1 MVEPESRLLRIP
13 VEHPLAFCIVYAL
26 TCKLVLKLY
35 GHHRDTVHRKHH
47 VHAVIILLG
56 IVPLPD
62 TLAYVL
68 SVVLHGKVI
77 KRRYRLKVA
86 HPEIYAA
93 VLETMSE
100 HADKTVV
107 FNGILKSTVELLFRI
122 GVTLLLKALPCDRLR
137 ILYESNQRGKVQSHA

>member
-13 VEHPLAFCIVYAL
+13 VEHPLALCIVDAL

-35 GHHRDTVHRKHH
+35 SHYRDTVHRKHH

-62 TLAYVL
+62 ALAYVL

-77 KRRYRLKVA
+77 KRGFRLKVA

-93 VLETMSE
+93 VLESMSE
-100 HADKTVV
+100 HADKAVV
-107 FNGILKSTVELLFRI
+107 FNGILKGTVEFLLRI
-122 GVTLLLKALPCDRLR
+122 GVALLLKALPCDRLR
-137 ILYESNQRGKVQSHA
+137 ILYKLDQS